1 MSPLAPGG
9 LRSCSRSK
17 DRIPRGAAGCR
28 PAASASSGFPWPT
41 SCAPNPRF
49 STAEGPG
56 AARKFLLARRLV
68 EAGVRVVSLSLS
80 DFDSQTDNHDRMREL
95 VPVFDHAFAALVTD
109 LEERGM
115 LDDVVVLAWGEF
127 GRTPKINAK
136 GGRDHW
142 PPVAMGMRTGGGF
155 HGGVFLG
162 ATDRHAAEA
171 VERPVHYQDVIATL
185 YHHLGI
191 DPRTARLTDP
201 TGRPQALVDV
211 GQIIPE
217 SV

>member
-1 MSPLAPGG
+1 M
-9 LRSCSRSK
+9 
-17 DRIPRGAAGCR
+17 
-28 PAASASSGFPWPT
+28 
-41 SCAPNPRF
+41 
-49 STAEGPG
+49 
-56 AARKFLLARRLV
+56 
-68 EAGVRVVSLSLS
+68 VSLSLS